1 MMTGTA
7 SVSKTLFLYRLFTVL
22 PLFFFALYDHRHHKV
37 RNAALL
43 AFLPW
48 CLFYVPL
55 CILQEPLLPDALV
68 ILTAVLG
75 FFCGGMLLLLIS
87 MVTNGSIGGGDIK
100 LVALLG
106 ICHGASGIL
115 EILVVSSLLA
125 LMHLGV
131 KSFFRKKKPER
142 IAFVPYL
149 TAGYCL
155 TMLLHYCL

>member
-1 MMTGTA
+1 MTGTA
-7 SVSKTLFLYRLFTVL
+7 SVSKTLLLYRLFTVL
-22 PLFFFALYDHRHHKV
+22 PLFFFALYDYKHHKV
-37 RNAALL
+37 CNAALL

-55 CILQEPLLPDALV
+55 SILQEPLLPDALV

-87 MVTNGSIGGGDIK
+87 MVTNESIGGGDIK

-106 ICHGASGIL
+106 ICHGASDIL
-115 EILVVSSLLA
+115 EILVTSSLLA
-125 LMHLGV
+125 LMHLGDR
-131 KSFFRKKKPER
+131 SFFRKKKPER

-155 TMLLHYCL
+155 TTLLHYCL

>member
-1 MMTGTA
+1 MTGTA
-7 SVSKTLFLYRLFTVL
+7 SVNKALLLYRLFTVL
-22 PLFFFALYDHRHHKV
+22 PLFFFALYDYRHHLV

-48 CLFYVPL
+48 CLFYIPL
-55 CILQEPLLPDALV
+55 SLRQEPFLPGMLV
-68 ILTAVLG
+68 SITAILG
-75 FFCGGMLLLLIS
+75 FLCGGMLLLLIS
-87 MVTNGSIGGGDIK
+87 MVTNGGIGGGDIK

-106 ICHGASGIL
+106 TCQGTSGIL

-125 LMHLGV
+125 LMHLGGR
-131 KSFFRKKKPER
+131 SLFRKKKPER

-155 TMLLHYCL
+155 TLLLNYCL